1 MKMAERDLYLTA
13 ERLRIGYRSKGH
25 DICIAEVSDL
35 KIHTGDFICLLG
47 SNGVGKST
55 LIRTLAGIQAPLQ
68 GTLHLGN
75 QVYEELSPRER
86 ARKVSVVLTEIPP
99 LGMLNADSLVALGR
113 HPHSGQFG
121 TLGSKDRERIDQA
134 FQAVN
139 ATNLRGRQVAQL
151 SDGERQKLLIARALA
166 QDTSLILLDEPTAF
180 LDLPRRLELMTTLRK
195 LAHQE
200 SMGILLSTHDLD
212 LALRFADHIWLLD
225 EQGTLTKGY
234 PEVLAV
240 TGEIGRAFS
249 KKPVTWD
256 AENATFYFEGSTGFK
271 ASIKG
276 DGTNALWTKQALRR
290 FGFTFVETAG
300 RGDLSVRISTKGQ
313 EPKWHVGY
321 NGCEEHLNSIE
332 DFIGWVS
339 LNFSS

>member
-1 MKMAERDLYLTA
+1 MKMAEQDLYLGA

-25 DICIAEVSDL
+25 DICIAEALNL
-35 KIHTGDFICLLG
+35 KIRAGDFICLLG

-55 LIRTLAGIQAPLQ
+55 LIRTLAGIQSPLR
-68 GTLHLGN
+68 GSLHLCN
-75 QVYEELSPRER
+75 QSYEELSLRER
-86 ARKVSVVLTEIPP
+86 ARKVSIVLTEIPW
-99 LGMLNADSLVALGR
+99 LGILDADSLVALGR
-113 HPHSGQFG
+113 YPYSGRFG
-121 TLGSKDRERIDQA
+121 TLGPKDRERIDWA

-212 LALRFADHIWLLD
+212 LALRFADHVWLLD

-256 AENATFYFEGSTGFK
+256 AENATFYVEGSAGFK
-271 ASIKG
+271 ASVEG
-276 DGTNALWTKQALRR
+276 GGTNALWTKRALQR
-290 FGFTFVETAG
+290 FGFTFVETSG
-300 RGDLSVRISTKGQ
+300 RADLSVQISTKEQ
-313 EPKWHVGY
+313 VPKWHIDY
-321 NGCEEHLNSIE
+321 NGCEAHLNSIE